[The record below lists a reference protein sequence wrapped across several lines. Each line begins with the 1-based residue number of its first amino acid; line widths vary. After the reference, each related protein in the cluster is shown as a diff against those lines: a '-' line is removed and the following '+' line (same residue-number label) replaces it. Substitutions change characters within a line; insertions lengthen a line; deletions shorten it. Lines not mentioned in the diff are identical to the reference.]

1 MSNKIGIL
9 SDIHGNYDALKA
21 VINKAQKNKITSF
34 IFCGDL
40 IGYYYEPKKCIDLLS
55 KFKVDYIKGNHEIM
69 LADYLNNKIRKEDIL
84 PKYGNGLFK
93 AVEQLS
99 NKQINF
105 LLSLDHCKTI
115 KINNKLIKI
124 SHGSPWSPFDY
135 IYPNSSDE
143 KIKKFSS
150 CKEDIFILGNTHHQ
164 MNIKKYSKVIFNPG
178 SVGQS
183 RDLKGRAAWATL
195 DKKNFNVDFF
205 YEKYNKN
212 KLLKQIK
219 KIEKQNHYNYRALI

>member
-1 MSNKIGIL
+1 MHHQPL
-9 SDIHGNYDALKA
+9 YMMYIHD
-21 VINKAQKNKITSF
+21 
-34 IFCGDL
+34 
-40 IGYYYEPKKCIDLLS
+40 
-55 KFKVDYIKGNHEIM
+55 
-69 LADYLNNKIRKEDIL
+69 
-84 PKYGNGLFK
+84 
-93 AVEQLS
+93 
-99 NKQINF
+99 KQMNF
-105 LLSLDHCKTI
+105 LLSLDQCKTI

-205 YEKYNKN
+205 YEKYNKS
-212 KLLKQIK
+212 KLLKKIK
-219 KIEKQNHYNYRALI
+219 VIEKQNHYNYRVLI

>member
-1 MSNKIGIL
+1 MSSKIGIL

-40 IGYYYEPKKCIDLLS
+40 IGYYYEPKKCLDLLS

-69 LADYLNNKIRKEDIL
+69 LGDYLNNKIRKEDIL
-84 PKYGNGLFK
+84 SKYGNGLFK

-99 NKQINF
+99 KKQIDF
-105 LLSLDHCKTI
+105 LLSLDHSKTI
-115 KINNKLIKI
+115 KINNKIIKI

-135 IYPNSSDE
+135 IYSNSPVE

-164 MNIKKYSKVIFNPG
+164 MNITKYSKVIFNPG
-178 SVGQS
+178 SVGQP
-183 RDLKGRAAWATL
+183 RDLKGGAAWATL
-195 DKKNFNVDFF
+195 DKKNFKVDFF
-205 YEKYNKN
+205 YEKYNKS
-212 KLLKQIK
+212 KLLKEIK
-219 KIEKQNHYNYRALI
+219 KIEKHNHYNYRALI

>member
-21 VINKAQKNKITSF
+21 VLKRAKKKKIDHF

-40 IGYYYEPKKCIDLLS
+40 IGYYYEPKKCFDILS

-69 LADYLNNKIRKEDIL
+69 LSDYLNNKISKVDIL
-84 PKYGNGLFK
+84 EKYGNGLFK
-93 AVEQLS
+93 AIEQFS
-99 NKQINF
+99 KKQIDF

-115 KINNKLIKI
+115 EINKKLIKI

-135 IYPNSSDE
+135 IYPNSSKE
-143 KIKKFSS
+143 IFKKFDN
-150 CKEDIFILGNTHHQ
+150 CNEDIFILGNTHRQ

-178 SVGQS
+178 SVGQA
-183 RDLKGRAAWATL
+183 RDFKGKAGWATL
-195 DKKNFNVDFF
+195 DKKNFQVNFF
-205 YEKYNKN
+205 CEEYNKD
-212 KLLKQIK
+212 KLLKKVKQ
-219 KIEKQNHYNYRALI
+219 IEKQNHYNYKALI